1 MPTIDLTLQ
10 VEPGTDVLDR
20 VVCTCRRRNL
30 QIVTLAYAQHQ
41 IALTVTGA
49 DRHTRGLES
58 WLAALVNVFEVHRK
72 EQAAAA
78 VIPA

>member
-1 MPTIDLTLQ
+1 MPTINLTLQ

-30 QIVTLAYAQHQ
+30 QIVTLTYAQHQ
-41 IALTVTGA
+41 ITLTVTGP
-49 DRHTRGLES
+49 DRQTRGLDS

-72 EQAAAA
+72 EHTAAA
-78 VIPA
+78 VSLA